1 MKFYA
6 DLPMWLHHHDQN
18 QLQIIHEAANLLEAN
33 GFTGSLLFYQHTTL
47 DPWIVA
53 TSTLQA
59 TKEHLPIIALQP
71 NTIPPFTA
79 AKMIHSLVHL
89 FGRKVALNMIPGQS
103 PSELRQVHDTV
114 PAEERFD
121 RLVEYIEILRALLD
135 SNEPL
140 TYEGKYFTYHDLQV
154 FAKVEEDLKPI
165 IFMPGASTLFQKA
178 AHQSVDVAIQL
189 ASPVSQLVKSF
200 DILYDSHVE
209 LCCRLGI
216 IARPTSQEALEIA
229 KEEVPMRF
237 MQIVKKQGRMAG
249 FYTEEEE
256 RIYFPVEQGKAFRGP
271 LLVGSYDE
279 VASYFRQ
286 YKELGIKHVILSCI
300 RSQEDLHHVRQVLDR
315 AGVMEAVQP
324 VS

>member
-6 DLPMWLHHHDQN
+6 DLPMWLHYNDKN
-18 QLQIIHEAANLLEAN
+18 QLHLIHESAKLLEEN
-33 GFTGSLLFYQHTTL
+33 GFAGSLLFYQHTTL

-53 TSTLQA
+53 TGTLQA
-59 TKEHLPIIALQP
+59 TNNHLPIIALQP
-71 NTIPPFTA
+71 NTIPPFSA

-89 FGRKVALNMIPGQS
+89 YGRKVALNLIPGQS
-103 PSELRQVHDTV
+103 PSELRQVNDTV

-121 RLVEYIEILRALLD
+121 RLVEYIEILRSLLQ
-135 SNEPL
+135 SNDPL
-140 TYEGKYFTYHDLQV
+140 TYRGKYYTYNELQV
-154 FAKVEEDLKPI
+154 FAQVDEDLRPI

-178 AHQSVDVAIQL
+178 ALQSVDVAIQL
-189 ASPVSQLVKSF
+189 ASPISQLVNSF

-216 IARPTSQEALEIA
+216 IARPTSQEAIEVA

-237 MQIVKKQGRMAG
+237 MQIVKKQGRASG

-256 RIYFPVEQGKAFRGP
+256 RIYFPTEQGKAFRGP

-279 VASYFRQ
+279 VASYFSR
-286 YKELGIKHVILSCI
+286 YKDLGIKHIIFSCI
-300 RSQEDLHHVRQVLDR
+300 RSVEDLQHVKEVLNR
-315 AGVMEAVQP
+315 AEMVKMN
-324 VS
+324 